1 MYVYIYIYGHE
12 IIENQ
17 EPVDLG
23 YPSWKVKNDE
33 QKMWRSRTPTSLS
46 PSLHKVGCTHK
57 KNGGLLDPCRNK
69 GNYRAMLIS
78 VTRMHVQVPIPQK
91 WYSVWPVHLVDGKYV
106 RFTRKTT
113 VICCDCSE
121 TSIVDPVAIPVWWAI
136 IIIPHFVHLYALSWL
151 VGEIS
156 QSFSSCILPITYRHS
171 NTTGRCEPSFKHQ
184 MFIPNNR

>member
-1 MYVYIYIYGHE
+1 MNKKCGGAGRQHPYLHHFTK
-12 IIENQ
+12 
-17 EPVDLG
+17 LAA
-23 YPSWKVKNDE
+23 
-33 QKMWRSRTPTSLS
+33 PTKRMGAFWT
-46 PSLHKVGCTHK
+46 HVGTK
-57 KNGGLLDPCRNK
+57 ET
-69 GNYRAMLIS
+69 AMLIS